1 MNTSEPDGANGL
13 LLRYSDHQQDT
24 ILPRAEKSSGRF
36 EYLEQTTFTGDW
48 WPGSPREEAGPI

>member
-24 ILPRAEKSSGRF
+24 ILPRAENTLLKAQNQAR
-36 EYLEQTTFTGDW
+36 LRKVKRQV
-48 WPGSPREEAGPI
+48 